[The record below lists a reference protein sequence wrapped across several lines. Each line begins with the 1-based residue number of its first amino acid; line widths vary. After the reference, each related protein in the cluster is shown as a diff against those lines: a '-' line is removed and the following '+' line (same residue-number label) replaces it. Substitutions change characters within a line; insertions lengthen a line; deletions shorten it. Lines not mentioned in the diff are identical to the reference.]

1 MCINNCG
8 FQFYELGYNTNYTP
22 YRLPCLLTI
31 FTAVII
37 VLKHQRVV
45 FFIMVIKKLSIFTS
59 KSTTEVNYALVTKSY
74 LTIKCLY
81 IWQGSN
87 KVLSKKSNDFVWS
100 ALMRNARGIF
110 LMYILHFLL
119 LPLIAVLY
127 ST

>member
-22 YRLPCLLTI
+22 CRLPCLLTI
-31 FTAVII
+31 FTAVNC
-37 VLKHQRVV
+37 VKTATCCLFHNGY
-45 FFIMVIKKLSIFTS
+45 KKLSIFTS

-81 IWQGSN
+81 IWKGSN

-100 ALMRNARGIF
+100 ALVRNALGIF
-110 LMYILHFLL
+110 LIYNLHFLL
-119 LPLIAVLY
+119 LPLITVLY